1 MNLPNK
7 LTMMRVVL
15 VPVFMIFAAVSHYG
29 TADFHAAYM
38 LIAGV
43 IFAIASIT
51 DFLDGYL
58 ARKNHLVTDFGK
70 FMDPLADKCL
80 TTAAFIYMVTD
91 HVCSPVVLAVILF
104 REFAVAGVRMLAA
117 ETGTVI
123 AANMWGK
130 VKTVLQMLTIIFY
143 YVGTALT
150 WGNFIMIGAD
160 CVFLSYW
167 LCWLV
172 AIATAISGIKYL
184 WDNRSFINTAK

>member
-29 TADFHAAYM
+29 TADFHAVYM

-70 FMDPLADKCL
+70 FMDPLADKMLVMAAMCYFVEYGQMPGWCL
-80 TTAAFIYMVTD
+80 AI
-91 HVCSPVVLAVILF
+91 VLL
-104 REFAVAGVRMLAA
+104 REFAVSGMRLVAVEQGR
-117 ETGTVI
+117 VI
-123 AANMWGK
+123 AAAWSGK
-130 VKTVLQMLTIIFY
+130 VKTASTMVCLCLML
-143 YVGTALT
+143 
-150 WGNFIMIGAD
+150 
-160 CVFLSYW
+160 VFQSNL
-167 LCWLV
+167 LNVVCIAVIV
-172 AIATAISGIKYL
+172 ATTVYSGIEY
-184 WDNRSFINTAK
+184 FAKNLDVFKEAD

>member
-29 TADFHAAYM
+29 TADFNAAYM

-70 FMDPLADKCL
+70 FMDPLADKMLVMAAMCYFVEYGQMPGWCL
-80 TTAAFIYMVTD
+80 AI
-91 HVCSPVVLAVILF
+91 VLL
-104 REFAVAGVRMLAA
+104 REFAVSGMRLVAVEQGR
-117 ETGTVI
+117 VI
-123 AANMWGK
+123 AAAWSGK
-130 VKTVLQMLTIIFY
+130 VKTASTMVCLCLML
-143 YVGTALT
+143 
-150 WGNFIMIGAD
+150 
-160 CVFLSYW
+160 VFQSNL
-167 LCWLV
+167 LNVVCIAVIV
-172 AIATAISGIKYL
+172 ATTVYSGIEY
-184 WDNRSFINTAK
+184 FAKNLDVFKEAD

>member
-70 FMDPLADKCL
+70 FMDPLADKMLVMAAMCYFVEYGQMPGWCL
-80 TTAAFIYMVTD
+80 AI
-91 HVCSPVVLAVILF
+91 VLL
-104 REFAVAGVRMLAA
+104 REFAVSGMRLVAVEQGR
-117 ETGTVI
+117 VI
-123 AANMWGK
+123 AAAWSGK
-130 VKTVLQMLTIIFY
+130 VKTASTMVCLCLML
-143 YVGTALT
+143 
-150 WGNFIMIGAD
+150 
-160 CVFLSYW
+160 VFQSNL
-167 LCWLV
+167 LNVVCIAVIV
-172 AIATAISGIKYL
+172 ATTVYSGIEY
-184 WDNRSFINTAK
+184 FAKNLDVFKEAD

>member
-143 YVGTALT
+143 YFGTALT